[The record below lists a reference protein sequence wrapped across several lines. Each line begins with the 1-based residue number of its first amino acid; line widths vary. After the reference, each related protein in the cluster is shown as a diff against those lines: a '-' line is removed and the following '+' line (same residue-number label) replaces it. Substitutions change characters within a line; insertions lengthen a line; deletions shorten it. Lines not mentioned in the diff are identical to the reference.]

1 MTFQS
6 FILNLSIEKE
16 RIISGRPPSAKLG
29 LISSSAFF
37 SHYDCRKSAACASC
51 AIGGILPQ
59 RLMFAHKE
67 PLLGIYLMPRTD
79 HWQIMLMLIV
89 IGHITNG
96 RLPHFWLLGSL
107 LPKTKNMV
115 SRISLRQFCI
125 GLKLFSFWLEYAI
138 RDYKGNSYVDLYP
151 ERSRLFTSRFW

>member
-37 SHYDCRKSAACASC
+37 SHYDCRESAACASC
-51 AIGGILPQ
+51 AIGEILPQ

-89 IGHITNG
+89 IGYWSHNKWSTST
-96 RLPHFWLLGSL
+96 LL
-107 LPKTKNMV
+107 T
-115 SRISLRQFCI
+115 
-125 GLKLFSFWLEYAI
+125 
-138 RDYKGNSYVDLYP
+138 
-151 ERSRLFTSRFW
+151 SRLLVTQNEEHGFPNQFKAILYRIETIFFLARVCHKRL